1 MVHPN
6 VVLSFIFLP
15 QTFHLQKH
23 AGELKPRGRGG
34 RVLGPSYRRAE
45 HRPSALGAR
54 QKVPAYLQRAR
65 PGEEG
70 EQTHSRLF
78 NHTPPQL
85 WKRVIVCDEQSSLCK
100 KKKKKSSFLFAL
112 FCPWRKVKAK
122 FNKEGNGSEKG
133 SEMLQTEK
141 DRHRG
146 KVSVGWFGERFSSF
160 SQFFFSCHGQDVT
173 KSGLYN
179 SGLFFYFL
187 SWHLQ

>member
-100 KKKKKSSFLFAL
+100 KKKKKAL
-112 FCPWRKVKAK
+112 SCSLCFVPGGKSKQSLTKKETARRKEVKCFRQKRTDTGERLAW
-122 FNKEGNGSEKG
+122 GGSERDF
-133 SEMLQTEK
+133 Q
-141 DRHRG
+141 
-146 KVSVGWFGERFSSF
+146 VSVS
-160 SQFFFSCHGQDVT
+160 FFFHVMV
-173 KSGLYN
+173 KM
-179 SGLFFYFL
+179 
-187 SWHLQ
+187 